1 MKAVIV
7 GGGGHARSVLEA
19 VRSAGELEPVAFT
32 DRRSEL
38 AGTEIDGVPV
48 IGDDSELEQ
57 LRNNGVEGA
66 CIGLGGRDD
75 NHPRAELYAR
85 VKELGFTLP
94 PVLHA
99 SATVAS
105 TAEVGDGSVLLAG
118 AVLGAGARL
127 GEDVIVNN
135 GAVAEHDCALGS
147 HVHLSSGAALGG
159 AASVGEGAHVG
170 LGASVLG
177 GVEIGEWA
185 VVGAGAV
192 VLKQVA
198 AETTVAGV
206 PAEPLG

>member
-1 MKAVIV
+1 VKAVIV

-19 VRSAGELEPVAFT
+19 IRSAGELEPVGFT
-32 DRRSEL
+32 DPRTEL
-38 AGTEIDGVPV
+38 AGAEIDGVPV
-48 IGDDSELEQ
+48 IGDDSELDT
-57 LRNNGVEGA
+57 LRDNGVEVA

-75 NHPRAELYAR
+75 NRPRAELYAR
-85 VKELGFTLP
+85 VRELGFALP
-94 PVLHA
+94 PVLHV
-99 SATVAS
+99 SATIAS
-105 TAEVGDGSVLLAG
+105 TAEVGDGSVVLAG
-118 AVLGAGARL
+118 AVLGAGVQL

-159 AASVGEGAHVG
+159 AVRAGEGAHIG

-177 GVEIGEWA
+177 GVEIGDWA

-192 VLKQVA
+192 VLREVA
-198 AETTVAGV
+198 ARSTVAGV